1 MSEDRNTVPV
11 EDLLEVDD
19 ETEAQDRIED
29 ADDAADADG
38 QGADGERGAGD
49 ADDLE
54 ILDERQ
60 SLPQETPQHDGN
72 VRQGRHRGGR
82 ESQETRFQRA
92 SAARAEAERR
102 AADAERRLNELL
114 AQQDQQRR
122 QVQDAQFVQ
131 QLANLPPEQ
140 AYAEIL
146 NRTRAE
152 NQQQIQQT
160 RYQLWADN
168 DRARYDAEIQAEP
181 RFAQFNDRVEE
192 LARQAPG
199 VSRLDLLDKAIGE
212 AARLKMRSAITR
224 QRNRGAA
231 SVEANRTRPPASG
244 RGDQP
249 AQRQRTG
256 STPASRLEGMPI

>member
-11 EDLLEVDD
+11 EDLLEIDD
-19 ETEAQDRIED
+19 DTEAQDAS
-29 ADDAADADG
+29 ADGDAA
-38 QGADGERGAGD
+38 GADGEGADGVGGAD
-49 ADDLE
+49 AADDIE
-54 ILDERQ
+54 ILDQGEGR
-60 SLPQETPQHDGN
+60 PQEAPQHDGN
-72 VRQGRHRGGR
+72 VRGRHRGGR

-92 SAARAEAERR
+92 SAARADAERR
-102 AADAERRLNELL
+102 AEEAERRLNEILAREDAQRR
-114 AQQDQQRR
+114 AQQDQ
-122 QVQDAQFVQ
+122 QFVQ
-131 QLANLPPEQ
+131 QLAELPPDRAYQ
-140 AYAEIL
+140 AIL
-146 NRTRAE
+146 ERTRAE

-160 RYQLWADN
+160 RFQLWQDN
-168 DRARYDAEIQAEP
+168 DRARYEAEVQAEP
-181 RFAQFNDRVEE
+181 KFAQFNARVEE

-231 SVEANRTRPPASG
+231 SAAANQIAAPASG

-256 STPASRLEGMPI
+256 STPASRLEGVPI